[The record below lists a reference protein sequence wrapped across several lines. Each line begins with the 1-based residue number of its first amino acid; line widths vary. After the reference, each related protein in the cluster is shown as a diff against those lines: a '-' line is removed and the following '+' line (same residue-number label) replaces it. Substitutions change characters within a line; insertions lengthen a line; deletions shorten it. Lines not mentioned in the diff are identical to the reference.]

1 MKIFRTGIL
10 VVFASFLALVGPV
23 ASFAPKTARAAAS
36 ASAANCTMTPADLS
50 AVAAAAA
57 QGLQAELAARKA
69 LLTRV
74 ITCAEH
80 DARTSQAN
88 LNAMNLTGDAANIQS
103 QLSGKLDDAI
113 NYYNLELGKLSQAG
127 IAGTQAV
134 ARETLSW
141 RQGNY
146 DPLAAQVSNFILWA
160 GNQAVFT
167 TAANRLNQVKGLA
180 SFVDQAAPNP
190 ELEGDLATAE
200 SLIQTAQNENASA
213 ETALAQFVPPDQSLT
228 LIQQSLQSLAD
239 AYQKFSDIS
248 ATVQTL
254 LPSAPSGS

>member
-160 GNQAVFT
+160 GN
-167 TAANRLNQVKGLA
+167 RLNQVKGLA